1 MYSIGTDNELKKDG
15 AICYC
20 VHSEGS
26 CSALCAAFEELA
38 KGRVV
43 LHCVKHSI
51 IAPREMASAAAK
63 EETKAVEADPLAD
76 LTAGLN
82 REDTPAEKKT
92 KAARK
97 GKK

>member
-15 AICYC
+15 QTCYC
-20 VHSEGS
+20 VNGETS

-51 IAPREMASAAAK
+51 IAPREMASAAQ
-63 EETKAVEADPLAD
+63 ETKAVEADPLAD

-82 REDTPAEKKT
+82 REDTVVEKKT